1 LIDRRAAGLH
11 DGMQFTYRNPERSTD
26 PTRAV
31 AGARS
36 VVVGARPYL
45 LDDPPPRAGVAG
57 RVARYAWTD
66 HYEALRDGLRAVAR
80 RLHADGWKAVAF
92 ADDNALV
99 DREVA
104 YRAGIGWFGK
114 SSNLL
119 VRGAGSWFV
128 LGSVVTDAPLA
139 PAEAPVADGCGSCR
153 RCIDDCP
160 TNAIVAPGVVDAS
173 RCLAWL
179 LQKPGVFPR
188 EHRSALG
195 TRIYGC
201 DDCQEACPPTIRLGE
216 RFRSA
221 ADPSSLDATV
231 DVLALLDADDR
242 EILDRWGRWY
252 IAGRDPRWVRRNALL
267 VLGNGGRVDGV
278 VAERVVATIA
288 RYLSDRDPI
297 LRGHAVWA
305 ARRLGLD
312 RMLPAGDADPA
323 VADELTAPL

>member
-1 LIDRRAAGLH
+1 
-11 DGMQFTYRNPERSTD
+11 
-26 PTRAV
+26 
-31 AGARS
+31 
-36 VVVGARPYL
+36 
-45 LDDPPPRAGVAG
+45 
-57 RVARYAWTD
+57 
-66 HYEALRDGLRAVAR
+66 
-80 RLHADGWKAVAF
+80 
-92 ADDNALV
+92 
-99 DREVA
+99 
-104 YRAGIGWFGK
+104 
-114 SSNLL
+114 
-119 VRGAGSWFV
+119 
-128 LGSVVTDAPLA
+128 
-139 PAEAPVADGCGSCR
+139 
-153 RCIDDCP
+153 
-160 TNAIVAPGVVDAS
+160 
-173 RCLAWL
+173 
-179 LQKPGVFPR
+179 VFPR